1 MPDQDTWTWSDVAKD
16 VAPRTDTVDLVLD
29 GQVAADL
36 EAAQARLRLARI
48 ADDSLDGADAADAQA
63 EVDLLEEQA
72 AKSVRT
78 FTVRS
83 IGYRRW
89 RELVDAAPSQVEGER
104 WDASKFI
111 PSVLLEACDQFATK
125 QDVEQ
130 AMDMLSTGQ
139 VAKLFGK
146 ARVVNEGDDRV
157 PTLRGR

>member
-1 MPDQDTWTWSDVAKD
+1 MPEADWTWSDVEAD
-16 VAPRTDTVDLVLD
+16 VAPRTDSVDLVLD

-36 EAAQARLRLARI
+36 EEAKAALA
-48 ADDSLDGADAADAQA
+48 AAKKGEDTLDGTAVAEAQA
-63 EVDLLEEQA
+63 EVDRLEEVA
-72 AKSVRT
+72 HRSVRT

-89 RELVDAAPSQVEGER
+89 RELLDASPPQREGER
-104 WDASKFI
+104 WDASTFI
-111 PSVLLEACDQFATK
+111 PAVLLAACDQFRSPAEV
-125 QDVEQ
+125 DQ
-130 AMDMLSTGQ
+130 AMIKLSTGQ